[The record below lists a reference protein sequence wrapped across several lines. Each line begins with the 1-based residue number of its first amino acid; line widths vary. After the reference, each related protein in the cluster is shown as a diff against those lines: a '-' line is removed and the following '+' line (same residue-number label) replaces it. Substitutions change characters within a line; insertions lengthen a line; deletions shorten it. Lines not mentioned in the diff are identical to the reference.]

1 MDADEQV
8 LCPDPLVATALSVVQ
23 GNDEAGLSELERLLK
38 TYPND
43 PRLHFLKGSVLAGI
57 QRYEEGRAAMQQ
69 AVAIAPGYEL
79 ARFQLGFLEL
89 TSGMPA
95 DAEATWAAFAQLDE
109 AAPFRLLSSGLN
121 ALAQDDFAEA
131 DRLVKLGMK
140 ANTEHPLVNGDM
152 QLLLDEV
159 RDTIAVAAPAEPPIE
174 EPGSAAHQLLQHFEL
189 KDSISKLRH

>member
-1 MDADEQV
+1 MGVDEEV
-8 LCPDPLVATALSVVQ
+8 LCPDSVVATALSIVQ
-23 GNDEAGLSELERLLK
+23 GNDEAGLDELDRLLK
-38 TYPND
+38 TYPID

-95 DAEATWAAFAQLDE
+95 DAEATWAAFAQLDD

-121 ALAQDDFAEA
+121 ALARDDFVEA
-131 DRLVKLGMK
+131 DRLVKLGME
-140 ANTEHPLVNGDM
+140 ANTEHPLINGDM

-159 RDTIAVAAPAEPPIE
+159 RDKVAVAAPTEPPVD
-174 EPGSAAHQLLQHFEL
+174 EPGSAVHQLLQQFEL